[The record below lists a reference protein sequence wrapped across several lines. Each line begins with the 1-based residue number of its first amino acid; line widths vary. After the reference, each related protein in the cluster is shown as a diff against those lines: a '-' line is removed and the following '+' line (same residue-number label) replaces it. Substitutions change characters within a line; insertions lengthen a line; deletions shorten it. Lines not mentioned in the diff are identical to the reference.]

1 MNDPN
6 SRIVFDPW
14 ENTEHS
20 PPPTAH
26 EPQEAEGSRAAFDW
40 PLFWTLLG
48 SAALSLW
55 AFYGMGTAILWALS

>member
-20 PPPTAH
+20 PPPTVVPKRRSTDRPRDYSAR
-26 EPQEAEGSRAAFDW
+26 RAAI
-40 PLFWTLLG
+40 
-48 SAALSLW
+48 AAVAFAIGVYAAW
-55 AFYGMGTAILWALS
+55 AVFAGWLP